1 MNMVQISLEIA
12 KKMIESAEKKAKE
25 INVPMVISIVD
36 EGGNFI
42 ACHRMDDALL
52 VSVDIAQNKA
62 WTSVAMKMTTADL
75 AQAAGVGKSLYG
87 INTTNNGR
95 VVVFGGGIP
104 LRKDEEIIG
113 AVGVSGGSVED
124 DIRVA
129 QAAADLLLNESEL
142 ISSGSK

>member
-1 MNMVQISLEIA
+1 MSQINLELA
-12 KKMIESAEKKAKE
+12 KKLIERAEKEANK

-62 WTSVAMKMTTADL
+62 WTSAAMKMPTDKL
-75 AQAAGVGKSLYG
+75 AQAAGMGKELYG

-104 LRKDEEIIG
+104 LQKNGKIIG
-113 AVGVSGGSVED
+113 AIGVSGGSVEE

-129 QAAADLLLNESEL
+129 QAAVNMLDM
-142 ISSGSK
+142 IQV